1 MLLLPYISPSPPL
14 SHFQGFHVCIY
25 FEILSLYSWWLK
37 QCRSG
42 RWLPAMQETWV
53 QSLGQDDPLM
63 KGMAIPWRREF
74 HEQRSMKGATACGI
88 PKSWT

>member
-63 KGMAIPWRREF
+63 KVPMQETLIRSLVQEDPACLRAIKPLLLY
-74 HEQRSMKGATACGI
+74 
-88 PKSWT
+88 